1 MKSPEELK
9 KEFEKQG
16 VKLDSDITV
25 YCGSGVT
32 ASVDILALT
41 LVGKFEDCK
50 LYGGSWSE
58 IGNIP
63 KDHPR
68 YLELEKL
75 KNFKN

>member
-41 LVGKFEDCK
+41 LVGKFDDCK
-50 LYGGSWSE
+50 LYDGSWSE
-58 IGNIP
+58 YGNIP
-63 KDHPR
+63 ENHPK
-68 YLELEKL
+68 YVFLEKL
-75 KNFKN
+75 KN